1 MSEPQPLAGKKISRY
16 VILEK
21 LGGGGMGV
29 VYKAQDTELGRF
41 VALKFL
47 PENLSRDA
55 QALERFRREAR
66 AASALNHPNICTIYE
81 IGEHEGNRYI
91 AMEFLDGAT
100 LKHLNSGRPMDIDR
114 LLDYAIQIAD
124 GLDAAHSQDIIHRD
138 IKPANIFITKRGHA
152 KILDFGLAKVSAS
165 GRASENTN
173 SMETMDSGTDHLTSP
188 GSAVGTV
195 AYMSPEQVRA
205 EELDARTDLFSFG
218 AVLYEMASGFLPF
231 RGDATGVIFDA
242 ILHQAPLDPLRLNPG
257 LPPKLSEIIARALEK
272 DRRLRYQTA
281 ADLGSDLRRLKRD
294 TDSSRHSVVAAT
306 PDASTLAA
314 MQAASTGTQALA
326 TATPASGT
334 PSPAM
339 PASTV
344 TPAFGVTP
352 ASTVTSATGTP
363 AASGSVSAVAAPQ
376 RRGRLYAA
384 VAAVLVVAIAGGV
397 YFRWPRGPV
406 LTSKDSIVLAD
417 FTNTTGD
424 SVFDGTLRQG
434 LAAQLEQSPYLNI
447 VSDAQIAGTLRLMG
461 QPAGTRLTREL
472 AQQVCQRNNSAAVL
486 DGSISNIGNQYVIG
500 LNALSCQTGA
510 TLAQLQ
516 ETANG
521 KEQVLTALGKAAS
534 EIRVKLGESLAS
546 IQKYN
551 TPLADVTTPS
561 LEALQAYTLAWKAN
575 IGGDP
580 PTAIPLLQRAISLD
594 PNFAMAYAVLG
605 NSYVNLG
612 EGGAAAESLKKAYD
626 LRERVS
632 EWEKFYISAHY
643 DMGVIGDLQSALQV
657 CRLWSQTYPHDSVP
671 LANRGY
677 IDGILGDLDDG
688 LAVSRQALELAPD
701 NTLNYGN
708 LAGAYVADG
717 RLDEAEAILQQA
729 HAHGLDSP
737 LTHGIAFTLAFL
749 QNDQAGMAR
758 EMAWGMGKPGVEDGA
773 LYAESD
779 VAAYAGQLAK
789 ADELTARAVTSA
801 QHAGEKETSANYAAE
816 AALRL
821 AIFGQAARARAQAAA
836 AARLSSS
843 RNVQAVDA
851 IALGL
856 AGDSSGAAKL
866 ADTLNRAF
874 PQDTIVQ
881 SIYLPEIHAAI
892 ALDQKD
898 PTKATAA
905 LQAAAPY
912 DLGAPTQAIA
922 LALYPAYLRGQAYLA
937 AHQGSQAAAE
947 FQRILDHRGIVL
959 YEPIGALAHLG
970 LGRAR
975 AMSSDSA
982 GARKAYQDFFAL
994 WHDADPNIPILQQAK
1009 AEYAKLQQGQS

>member
-1 MSEPQPLAGKKISRY
+1 MTDSQPLAGKRISRY

-29 VYKAQDTELGRF
+29 VYKAEDTELGRF

-47 PENLSRDA
+47 PENLNRDA

-81 IGEHEGNRYI
+81 IGEHDGNRYI

-100 LKHLNSGRPMDIDR
+100 LKHLNSGRPVDIDR

-124 GLDAAHSQDIIHRD
+124 GLDAAHSQNIVHRD

-152 KILDFGLAKVSAS
+152 KILDFGLAKVSSS

-173 SMETMDSGTDHLTSP
+173 SMETMGSGAEHLTSP

-218 AVLYEMASGFLPF
+218 SVLYEMASGFLPF

-242 ILHQAPLDPLRLNPG
+242 ILHQAPLDPLRLNPN
-257 LPPKLSEIIARALEK
+257 LPPKLAEIISRALEK
-272 DRRLRYQTA
+272 DRKLRYQTA

-294 TDSSRHSVVAAT
+294 TDSSRHSVAAAV
-306 PDASTLAA
+306 PDAATLAA
-314 MQAASTGTQALA
+314 MHAASAGTHAVA
-326 TATPASGT
+326 TATPARGT
-334 PSPAM
+334 SAAM
-339 PASTV
+339 PAPS
-344 TPAFGVTP
+344 VTP
-352 ASTVTSATGTP
+352 ASGVTPGASTP
-363 AASGSVSAVAAPQ
+363 VPISGSVPSATVPQ
-376 RRGRLYAA
+376 RRGWLYAT
-384 VAAVLVVAIAGGV
+384 VAAVVVAAIAAGV
-397 YFRWPRGPV
+397 YFLWPRGPA

-500 LNALSCQTGA
+500 LNALNCQTGA
-510 TLAQLQ
+510 GLAQLQ

-575 IGGDP
+575 VGGDP

-612 EGGAAAESLKKAYD
+612 EGAEAAEPLKKAYD

-643 DMGVIGDLQSALQV
+643 DMGVVGDLQSALQV

-677 IDGILGDLDDG
+677 IDGILGQLPDG
-688 LAVSRQALELAPD
+688 LAAARQALDIAPD
-701 NTLNYGN
+701 SALNYGN
-708 LAGAYVADG
+708 LAGAYLADL

-729 HAHGLDSP
+729 HARGLDSP
-737 LTHGIAFTLAFL
+737 LTHGIAFQLAFL
-749 QNDQAGMAR
+749 RNQPAGMAR
-758 EMAWGMGKPGVEDGA
+758 EAAWGMGKPGVEDGA

-789 ADELTARAVTSA
+789 ADELTARAIASA
-801 QHAGEKETSANYAAE
+801 QHAGEQETAANYAAE

-821 AIFGQAARARAQAAA
+821 AIFGEAARARAQAAA

-856 AGDSSGAAKL
+856 AGDSSAAAKL

-881 SIYLPEIHAAI
+881 SIYLPQIHAAV

-898 PTKATAA
+898 PTKAIAA
-905 LQAAAPY
+905 LQPAAPY
-912 DLGAPTQAIA
+912 DSGSPTQAIA

-937 AHQGSQAAAE
+937 AHQGSQAATQ
-947 FQRILDHRGIVL
+947 FQAILDRRGIVM
-959 YEPIGALAHLG
+959 YAPIGALAHLG

-975 AMSSDSA
+975 AMSGDFA

-994 WHDADPNIPILQQAK
+994 WHGADPNIPILQQAK
-1009 AEYAKLQQGQS
+1009 SEYTKLPT